1 MPPPELRGDKPM
13 NPYLIQIIP
22 YQRESTHYFE
32 AVADRPWA
40 VWLDSGRPGTPQG
53 RFDIIA
59 ADPMATLVCRGPD
72 TEITTAAGTTRSQAD
87 PFQLL
92 RRLLGNPAHPAGE
105 IPFTGGAIGYFGY
118 DLARRLER
126 LPVIARDD
134 VAMAEMAVGIYDWAL
149 VVDHQQRQS
158 WLVGQG
164 RDPQTPKHWDR
175 LIRLFSQTPVEAPR
189 APFRITGEVE
199 SNLTHAQYG
208 QAFARIQ
215 EYIREGD
222 CYQVNFAQRF
232 TARCEGDLWLA
243 YRALREVN
251 PAPFGAYLNLPE
263 GQILCSSP
271 ERFLKV
277 TGDEVETRPIKGT
290 RPRAADPDEDRR
302 LAAELQESA
311 KDRAENLMIVDL
323 LRNDLGKSCEPGS
336 IRVPRLFEVESFA
349 SVHHLVSTVTGR
361 LAEGRDSIDLLRG
374 CFPGGSITGA
384 PKLRAMEIIE
394 ELEPNRRGV
403 YCGAVGYLGFDR
415 RMDTNIAIR
424 TLVHR
429 QGRLYFSAGG
439 GIVADSDLESEYRET
454 FHKVSAL
461 RQMLTGVP
469 GEAGLTAETKAD
481 R

>member
-1 MPPPELRGDKPM
+1 LPPPEIRGDKPM
-13 NPYLIQIIP
+13 NPPLFQIIP

-40 VWLDSGRPGTPQG
+40 VWLDSGCPGTQQG

-59 ADPMATLVCRGPD
+59 AHPMATLVCRGSD
-72 TEITTAAGTTRSQAD
+72 TEISTVAGTTGSQAD
-87 PFQLL
+87 PFRLL
-92 RRLLGNPAHPAGE
+92 RTVLGDPNPAAGE
-105 IPFTGGAIGYFGY
+105 IPFAGGAIGYFGY

-149 VVDHQQRQS
+149 VVDHQKQQS
-158 WLVGQG
+158 CLVGQG
-164 RDPQTPKHWDR
+164 RDPQTRKQWEQ
-175 LIRLFSQTPVEAPR
+175 LIRLFSQAPAEAPR
-189 APFRITGEVE
+189 PPFRIQGEVT
-199 SNLTHAQYG
+199 SNLTREQYAR
-208 QAFARIQ
+208 AFARIQ
-215 EYIREGD
+215 AYIREGD

-232 TARCEGDLWLA
+232 TARCEGDPWRA
-243 YRALREVN
+243 YRTLRAVN

-290 RPRAADPDEDRR
+290 RPRAAEPDEDRR

-361 LAEGRDSIDLLRG
+361 LAPGRDPIELLRG

-403 YCGAVGYLGFDR
+403 YCGVIGYLGFDR

-429 QGRLYFSAGG
+429 QGNLYFSAGG

-454 FHKVSAL
+454 FQKVSLL

-469 GEAGLTAETKAD
+469 GEAELTAETRAG

>member
-1 MPPPELRGDKPM
+1 MPPPEIRGDKPM
-13 NPYLIQIIP
+13 NPPLLQIIP

-32 AVADRPWA
+32 ALADRPWS
-40 VWLDSGRPGTPQG
+40 VWLDSGWPGTQQG

-59 ADPMATLVCRGPD
+59 ADPMATLVCRGSD
-72 TEITTAAGTTRSQAD
+72 TEISTAADTTRSQAN

-92 RRLLGNPAHPAGE
+92 RTALGKPASPVGD

-126 LPVIARDD
+126 LPVVARDD

-149 VVDHQQRQS
+149 VVDHQQQQS

-164 RDPQTPKHWDR
+164 RDPKTRKQWNQ
-175 LIRLFSQTPVEAPR
+175 LVRLFSQASPER
-189 APFRITGEVE
+189 ARDPFRIRGEVE
-199 SNLTHAQYG
+199 SNLTRERYA
-208 QAFARIQ
+208 QAFSRIQ

-232 TARCEGDLWLA
+232 NARCEGDPWLA
-243 YRALREVN
+243 YRLLRRLN

-277 TGDEVETRPIKGT
+277 TGVEVETRPIKGT
-290 RPRAADPDEDRR
+290 RPRSSDPSEDRR
-302 LAAELQESA
+302 LAEELRESA

-323 LRNDLGKSCEPGS
+323 LRNDLGKSCEPGT

-361 LAEGRDSIDLLRG
+361 LAPGYDPIELLRG

-429 QGRLYFSAGG
+429 QGNLYFSAGG
-439 GIVADSDLESEYRET
+439 GIVADSDMESEYRET
-454 FHKVSAL
+454 FQKVSAL
-461 RQMLTGVP
+461 RQMLTGAAA
-469 GEAGLTAETKAD
+469 EAGLTAETKAD